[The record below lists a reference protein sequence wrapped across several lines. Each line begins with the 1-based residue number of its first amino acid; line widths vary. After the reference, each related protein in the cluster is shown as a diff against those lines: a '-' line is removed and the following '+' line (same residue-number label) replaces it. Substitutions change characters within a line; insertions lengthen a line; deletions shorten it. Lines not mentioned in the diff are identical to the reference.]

1 MHYNFIYAGP
11 ISKFPRPIL
20 IREKN
25 KLYYGGELQMDKKQI
40 GKYLMLALGAALTLG
55 SSLVNAKNQDDKMKE
70 TVAEQVAEAL
80 KNQAKES

>member
-1 MHYNFIYAGP
+1 
-11 ISKFPRPIL
+11 
-20 IREKN
+20 
-25 KLYYGGELQMDKKQI
+25 MDKKQI

-70 TVAEQVAEAL
+70 AVAEQVAEAL